1 MPRVRDHSSAP
12 HVCEVAGDDLPQP
25 LALVGDWLVHPLPQF
40 LLYLLEL
47 GSHAVA
53 AGFPLEK
60 EVPPS

>member
-1 MPRVRDHSSAP
+1 M
-12 HVCEVAGDDLPQP
+12 VCEVASDDLPQP

-47 GSHAVA
+47 GSHAVT